1 MNKLSNTGKNTLTL
15 VLLFFLFLVP
25 LLFSW
30 WYLNFSDVAKEG
42 SRSNYGSLISPARPL
57 PEILLVNA
65 GNGKKRPLQGKWSLV
80 YIVPG
85 QCGEECKRILF
96 SLDQIEQAMG
106 KDSLRVQRVA
116 LVVESENTL
125 QILSHYP
132 ELWFFQLME
141 QDADRYLKHFQ
152 LAESPDPVTA
162 GHVFIVDPLGNLMM
176 HYAPDFDPY
185 GVLRDLRRLLKVSRI
200 G

>member
-1 MNKLSNTGKNTLTL
+1 MNNQSNAGKNRFILAL
-15 VLLFFLFLVP
+15 IFFLFLVP

-30 WYLNFSDVAKEG
+30 WHLNFSNVAKEG
-42 SRSNYGSLISPARPL
+42 SRTNYGSLISPARPL

-65 GNGKKRPLQGKWSLV
+65 VNEKKRPLHGKWSLV
-80 YIVPG
+80 YIVSD

-96 SLDQIEQAMG
+96 SLNQIEQAMG
-106 KDSLRVQRVA
+106 KDSLRIQRVA
-116 LVVESENTL
+116 LVVEPENTL

-132 ELWFFQLME
+132 ELWLYQLKGPDAEMSLKAFQL
-141 QDADRYLKHFQ
+141 DDF
-152 LAESPDPVTA
+152 PDPVTA

-185 GVLRDLRRLLKVSRI
+185 GVLRDLRRLLKASQI

>member
-1 MNKLSNTGKNTLTL
+1 MNNLSNAGKNRLTL

-30 WYLNFSDVAKEG
+30 WYLNFSDVAEEG

-132 ELWFFQLME
+132 ELWFFQLMK
-141 QDADRYLKHFQ
+141 QDADRYLKPFQ
-152 LAESPDPVTA
+152 LAESPDPVIA